1 MFQRIANSSWFQN
14 TVIGV
19 IIVAGVLV
27 GLETYG
33 SIMTQYGPHLH
44 ALDQIVLWIFVAEA
58 VIKILAHGNR
68 PWQYFRDPWNV
79 FDFTI
84 VAVCFLPFHAEFIAV
99 LRLARILRVFKLVT
113 ALPRLQLIVSALL
126 HSIPSMVYVIILL
139 LLHFYIYAVL
149 GTFSF
154 GDNDPFHFGSLQRSM
169 LTLFQIVTLEGWAD
183 ILAINMYGCDRFG
196 YESMMDQCT
205 NPSGAPVGAVL
216 FFVSFILLGT
226 MIILNLF
233 IGVIMNAM
241 NEVIEEATL
250 KERARSQTVSLKTQ
264 IAGLSDKLADIQ
276 NDLNIIMHR
285 VDGESGETSTVR
297 PSTGTGA

>member
-1 MFQRIANSSWFQN
+1 MFYRIAHSAWFQN
-14 TVIGV
+14 AVIGV
-19 IIVAGVLV
+19 IVMAGILV

-33 SIMTQYGPHLH
+33 SITSAYGPILH
-44 ALDQIVLWIFVAEA
+44 VLDQLVLWIFVAEA
-58 VIKILAHGNR
+58 VIKILAHGNQ
-68 PWQYFRDPWNV
+68 PWRYFQDPWNV

-126 HSIPSMVYVIILL
+126 RSIPSMVYVIILL

-154 GDNDPFHFGSLQRSM
+154 GANDPFHFGSLQRSM

-183 ILAINMYGCDRFG
+183 ILSINMYGCDRFG
-196 YESMMDQCT
+196 YESMMEQCT
-205 NPSGAPVGAVL
+205 NPSAAPVGAVL

-241 NEVIEEATL
+241 GEVIDEAAI
-250 KERARSQTVSLKTQ
+250 KERARSQTVSLKAQ
-264 IAGLSDKLADIQ
+264 IGNLSQKLTEIQ

-285 VDGESGETSTVR
+285 VDGESGVTSTVR
-297 PSTGTGA
+297 PVDRT